1 MALSTC
7 KECDGKVSTL
17 AKTCPHCG
25 TPKPTSIK
33 KTPNKKNQVMDIMCC
48 NIHCTAWLSKV
59 NVPKNKLSFYKCPRC
74 GQGMKTFSKNLVKVQ
89 KTRKSKDS
97 IWAHCSNRNCR
108 DYTEM
113 YSFKSSELSGETCN
127 VCESEFTKARIIDGR
142 PIMPLGGTYT
152 SSTSSTSYE
161 NKQSSTS
168 PPSTKASDGAWD
180 KFLDGKLDLAAA
192 FWGFGVFGSV
202 IVGLI
207 CGFLAE
213 AVGSF
218 FIFVYIV
225 ATVAIISGLWQ
236 CADTH
241 KKNMTAQKKSTV
253 WGILTQ
259 AYCVLGGLGII
270 NFIIEYVK

>member
-25 TPKPTSIK
+25 VSKPTIK
-33 KTPNKKNQVMDIMCC
+33 RKTSNKK
-48 NIHCTAWLSKV
+48 KV
-59 NVPKNKLSFYKCPRC
+59 EPWASTKKLVGGTTTNENLWEGLQREIKEEIKNGK
-74 GQGMKTFSKNLVKVQ
+74 
-89 KTRKSKDS
+89 
-97 IWAHCSNRNCR
+97 
-108 DYTEM
+108 
-113 YSFKSSELSGETCN
+113 
-127 VCESEFTKARIIDGR
+127 
-142 PIMPLGGTYT
+142 PIMPSGGTYRSST
-152 SSTSSTSYE
+152 TSASYENNQSSTSS
-161 NKQSSTS
+161 
-168 PPSTKASDGAWD
+168 PSTKANDGAWE

-218 FIFVYIV
+218 FIFAYIV
-225 ATVAIISGLWQ
+225 ATLAIISGLWQ

-241 KKNMTAQKKSTV
+241 KKNMTAQKQSTV
-253 WGILTQ
+253 WGVLAQ
-259 AYCVLGGLGII
+259 AYCVLGGLGLI
-270 NFIIEYVK
+270 NFIIEYLK

>member
-7 KECDGKVSTL
+7 KECGGKVSTL

-25 TPKPTSIK
+25 VPNPAIK
-33 KTPNKKNQVMDIMCC
+33 KKTSKKD
-48 NIHCTAWLSKV
+48 
-59 NVPKNKLSFYKCPRC
+59 
-74 GQGMKTFSKNLVKVQ
+74 
-89 KTRKSKDS
+89 KDS
-97 IWAHCSNRNCR
+97 RIWAHCSNKRCE
-108 DYTEM
+108 DYTQM
-113 YSFKSSELSGETCN
+113 YRLYSSKLKSDTCIICNSLFKQATMEN
-127 VCESEFTKARIIDGR
+127 GR
-142 PIMPLGGTYT
+142 PVMPSKIDFNNVPAKKNIKPWGSEPPKETASSSSSISTT
-152 SSTSSTSYE
+152 SSSNTSSA
-161 NKQSSTS
+161 NN
-168 PPSTKASDGAWD
+168 GAWD

-225 ATVAIISGLWQ
+225 ATIAIISGLWQ

-241 KKNMTAQKKSTV
+241 KKNMTIQKQSTV

-259 AYCVLGGLGII
+259 AYCVLGGLGLI
-270 NFIIEYVK
+270 NFIIEYMK

>member
-1 MALSTC
+1 
-7 KECDGKVSTL
+7 
-17 AKTCPHCG
+17 
-25 TPKPTSIK
+25 
-33 KTPNKKNQVMDIMCC
+33 
-48 NIHCTAWLSKV
+48 
-59 NVPKNKLSFYKCPRC
+59 
-74 GQGMKTFSKNLVKVQ
+74 
-89 KTRKSKDS
+89 
-97 IWAHCSNRNCR
+97 
-108 DYTEM
+108 M

-127 VCESEFTKARIIDGR
+127 VCKREFTKAKIIDGR
-142 PIMPLGGTYT
+142 PIMPLGGTYI
-152 SSTSSTSYE
+152 SSTTSTSYE
-161 NKQSSTS
+161 NNQTSTS
-168 PPSTKASDGAWD
+168 SSSTKASDGAWE

-225 ATVAIISGLWQ
+225 ATFAIISGLWQ

-241 KKNMTAQKKSTV
+241 KKNMTIQKQSTV

-259 AYCVLGGLGII
+259 AYCVLGGLGLI
-270 NFIIEYVK
+270 NFIIEYMK

>member
-25 TPKPTSIK
+25 VSKPTIK
-33 KTPNKKNQVMDIMCC
+33 RKTSNKK
-48 NIHCTAWLSKV
+48 KV
-59 NVPKNKLSFYKCPRC
+59 EPWASTKKL
-74 GQGMKTFSKNLVKVQ
+74 V
-89 KTRKSKDS
+89 
-97 IWAHCSNRNCR
+97 WAHCSNKKCK
-108 DYTEM
+108 DYTQM
-113 YSFKSSELSGETCN
+113 YQIRLLKNLEVSVETCN
-127 VCESEFTKARIIDGR
+127 ICKTIFQKAEIKNGK
-142 PIMPLGGTYT
+142 PIMPSGGTYRSST
-152 SSTSSTSYE
+152 TSASYENNQSSTSS
-161 NKQSSTS
+161 
-168 PPSTKASDGAWD
+168 PSTKANDGAWE

-218 FIFVYIV
+218 FIFAYIV
-225 ATVAIISGLWQ
+225 ATLAIISGLWQ

-241 KKNMTAQKKSTV
+241 KKNMTAEKQSTV
-253 WGILTQ
+253 WGVLAQ
-259 AYCVLGGLGII
+259 AYCVLGGLGLI
-270 NFIIEYVK
+270 NFIIEYLK